1 MIILIRVGVI
11 GTGAMGQ
18 NHLRIYSEM
27 EGVELAGISDI
38 DQKRVEFMATQFKTK
53 AFTDY
58 KKMFLE
64 GLDAVSVVVPTKL
77 HKQVALD
84 ALDAG
89 MQVLVEK
96 PIADTI
102 ENAEMIIEAAKK
114 ARKVLMI
121 GHIERFNPA
130 VIRLKEIIN
139 SGILG
144 KIVSISTKRVG
155 PYNPRIR
162 DVGVI
167 LDLGVHDID
176 IISYLYGKKIN
187 SVYAIAGANI
197 HSFEDH
203 ASIILRMDHNFAGV
217 VETNWLTPHKVRQ
230 LTTIGVKGVAY
241 LDYINQTVQLH
252 DNEWIRKAK
261 VEHSEPLKK
270 ELKYFIDCAATGKKP
285 NPCGEDGKHALEVA
299 MAAIRSYQEERLIEV
314 GK

>member
-1 MIILIRVGVI
+1 
-11 GTGAMGQ
+11 MGQ

-64 GLDAVSVVVPTKL
+64 GLDAVSIVVPTKL

-96 PIADTI
+96 PIADTT
-102 ENAEMIIEAAKK
+102 ENAEMMIEAAKK
-114 ARKVLMI
+114 AGKVLMI

-167 LDLGVHDID
+167 LDIGVHDID
-176 IISYLYGKKIN
+176 IIAYLYGKKIN

-230 LTTIGVKGVAY
+230 LTAIGVKGVAY

-261 VEHSEPLKK
+261 VEHSEPLKN
-270 ELKYFIDCAATGKKP
+270 ELKYFIECAATGKKP

>member
-1 MIILIRVGVI
+1 VKLLIRVGVI

-18 NHLRIYSEM
+18 NHVRNYSEM
-27 EGVELAGISDI
+27 EGVELAGISDV
-38 DQKRVEFMATQFKTK
+38 DQKRVEAMATQFKTK
-53 AFTDY
+53 AYTDY
-58 KKMFLE
+58 KKMLAD

-77 HKQVALD
+77 HKQVVLD
-84 ALDAG
+84 ALEAG
-89 MQVLVEK
+89 VHILVEK
-96 PIADTI
+96 PIADTA
-102 ENAEMIIEAAKK
+102 ENADTMISAAKK
-114 ARKVLMI
+114 AGKILMV

-130 VIRLKEIIN
+130 VIKLKEIID
-139 SGILG
+139 SGTLG

-167 LDLGVHDID
+167 LDIGVHDID
-176 IISYLYGKKIN
+176 VISYLYGKKIN
-187 SVYAIAGANI
+187 SVYAIAGADI

-230 LTTIGVKGVAY
+230 LTAIGVKGVAY

-261 VEHSEPLKK
+261 VEPSEPLRN
-270 ELKYFIDCAATGKKP
+270 ELKYFVDCVAKGKDPK
-285 NPCGEDGKHALEVA
+285 PCGEDGKHALEVA

-314 GK
+314 GQ

>member
-1 MIILIRVGVI
+1 MRILIRVGVI

-64 GLDAVSVVVPTKL
+64 GLDAVSIVVPTKL

-96 PIADTI
+96 PIADTT
-102 ENAEMIIEAAKK
+102 ENAEMMIEAAKK
-114 ARKVLMI
+114 AGKVLMI

-167 LDLGVHDID
+167 LDIGVHDID
-176 IISYLYGKKIN
+176 IIAYLYGKKIN

-230 LTTIGVKGVAY
+230 LTAIGVKGVAY

-261 VEHSEPLKK
+261 VEHSEPLKN
-270 ELKYFIDCAATGKKP
+270 ELKYFIECAATGKKP